1 MSVAI
6 EQPQLSVAVFLRSFP
21 QLMNQ
26 LNRITG
32 TIVKKAWKVHEQ
44 LGPGLLESAYQNCLA
59 YELVKE
65 GLKVEMEKAVPLVY
79 EEVKLNCGFR
89 VDILVEEKVVV
100 EVKAVEAIAPVHVA
114 QVVTYLKLLNL
125 SVGLLLNFH
134 VVSMKEGIKRI
145 VHNFQE

>member
-1 MSVAI
+1 
-6 EQPQLSVAVFLRSFP
+6 
-21 QLMNQ
+21 MNQ